1 VLIAA
6 GAAALT
12 VIIALSTWLLFGSAP
27 GDSGLR
33 AGNSLSVFG
42 TIHPKLISYGAPAL
56 QSDVPE
62 GPRARFDLASFEDRF
77 AVPQDSPPTRS
88 LQASAQPAASFD
100 DRFTSA
106 SFEDRFVGT
115 VSARITTTR
124 SLTAEANAA
133 PRIAAPRV
141 VAAAAPVAQA
151 PAPAPRV
158 ATRSV
163 VAQAAPS
170 APKKAASG
178 GYQLASLSET
188 PLPPAYASVDSGT
201 KNSAMNDFILKK
213 LTPRDPDPQQEA
225 AVAPQDTPP
234 KDAPS
239 GPDTSKTAIYDITAH
254 TVYMPDGRRL
264 EAHSGL
270 GEHMDDVR
278 YINLKM
284 RGPTPPNVYRL
295 SLREAMFHGVRA
307 IRLNPVDDGKMF
319 GRDGILAHTYMLG
332 PNGQSNGCVSFNDYQ
347 AFLSAF
353 QRGEVTRLV
362 VVEHLDDVPAGPRT
376 ASGGWLADKLRDIF
390 GRS

>member
-6 GAAALT
+6 GVAALT
-12 VIIALSTWLLFGSAP
+12 VIIALSTWLLFGSSPA
-27 GDSGLR
+27 DSGLR
-33 AGNSLSVFG
+33 AANNLSVFG

-56 QSDVPE
+56 QSDTPE
-62 GPRARFDLASFEDRF
+62 GPRAQFNLASFEDRF
-77 AVPQDSPPTRS
+77 SIPQANPPTRS
-88 LQASAQPAASFD
+88 LQAAASFPTASFN
-100 DRFTSA
+100 DRFTSS

-115 VSARITTTR
+115 ISARITTTR
-124 SLTAEANAA
+124 SLTAEANDTA
-133 PRIAAPRV
+133 PRIAAPQ
-141 VAAAAPVAQA
+141 VAAAAPVA
-151 PAPAPRV
+151 PAPR
-158 ATRSV
+158 APARPT
-163 VAQAAPS
+163 VAQAAP
-170 APKKAASG
+170 KRQG
-178 GYQLASLSET
+178 GYQLASLTET
-188 PLPPAYASVDSGT
+188 SLPPAYASVDSGT

-213 LTPRDPDPQQEA
+213 LAPRDPDPQQDA
-225 AVAPQDTPP
+225 AVTPQDAAPN
-234 KDAPS
+234 APS

-254 TVYMPDGRRL
+254 VVYMPDGRRL

-270 GEHMDDVR
+270 GEHMDDPR
-278 YINLKM
+278 AINLKS
-284 RGPTPPNVYRL
+284 RGPTPPNVYKL

-307 IRLNPVDDGKMF
+307 IRLNPVDDGKMY